1 MDQNEMR
8 DMLRLAMLEIP
19 DEGLEALTADMAG
32 IVAFADAVRTLPVCT
47 PEESENTG
55 LPPREDR
62 IRPSFD
68 RGALLAAA
76 GGGEDGFFTVPD
88 RREETL

>member
-1 MDQNEMR
+1 MR

-68 RGALLAAA
+68 CGALLAAA